1 MSQQNIQFLEIALI
15 ALFVAITVL
24 RLHRK
29 YLLSFRYTMG
39 WLVLCALGLLS
50 GLLIPLLGPIA
61 SALQVSEIAVVAAA
75 AISILLVVSIQL
87 SVSIS
92 GLQREV
98 QKIAEDLA
106 LLREGLVEDK
116 DHS

>member
-1 MSQQNIQFLEIALI
+1 MSQTNVQFLQVAV
-15 ALFVAITVL
+15 VAIVVAIFVL

-29 YLLSFRYTMG
+29 DLLSFRYTMG
-39 WLVLCALGLLS
+39 WLGLCVLGVVS
-50 GLLIPLLGPIA
+50 GLLIPLLTPIA
-61 SALQVSEIAVVAAA
+61 SVLQVSEIALVSAA

-92 GLQREV
+92 GIQREV

-106 LLREGLVEDK
+106 ILRDGDK
-116 DHS
+116 RSHDE